1 MLQSMG
7 SQRVGDNLSNE
18 QQQQKGDAA
27 SRPRWSSY
35 SRETNTHVTDCL

>member
-7 SQRVGDNLSNE
+7 PQRVGDNLANE
-18 QQQQKGDAA
+18 QQCQKGDAA

-35 SRETNTHVTDCL
+35 SRETNAHATDCL